1 MNQRW
6 VVLQQLT
13 CLAPHITVMHNSGQS
28 KKLMYIV
35 YLSFFIWFANVTS
48 LSYTH
53 CLWGLN
59 AITYIVRF

>member
-35 YLSFFIWFANVTS
+35 YLSFLYGSQTLPHFPTPTV
-48 LSYTH
+48 Y
-53 CLWGLN
+53 
-59 AITYIVRF
+59 VV